1 MASQDFPNDI
11 LSGSADEAAI
21 GLLGCLLIREF
32 DDGGIAAARIVET
45 EAYDQ
50 NDPASHA
57 FHGRSER
64 NAALFGPSGRAY
76 VYISYGMHRC
86 FNVSAGDDGF
96 GAGALIRAVEPVR
109 GVEIMRERRFAN
121 RSGSRTTVGN
131 RKDVDLTNGP
141 AKLCQAMGIEHGSI
155 VFGTQCPAG
164 RRAYRGVPENRHQQG
179 GRAAAPIL
187 HRGQSLRYEKSV
199 EQTQH
204 ITCRLKEHTCKL
216 KESQRRLPEG
226 WQGSAA
232 SARQLLRKSEMASA
246 AA

>member
-76 VYISYGMHRC
+76 VYISYGTHFVFYRDY
-86 FNVSAGDDGF
+86 FRELLPDSAAIIDGNQ
-96 GAGALIRAVEPVR
+96 GTVRHLSVVLESLGKLAPDQAV
-109 GVEIMRERRFAN
+109 G
-121 RSGSRTTVGN
+121 
-131 RKDVDLTNGP
+131 
-141 AKLCQAMGIEHGSI
+141 GIELANSDTSERI
-155 VFGTQCPAG
+155 AEL
-164 RRAYRGVPENRHQQG
+164 AE
-179 GRAAAPIL
+179 ALL
-187 HRGQSLRYEKSV
+187 HR
-199 EQTQH
+199 
-204 ITCRLKEHTCKL
+204 
-216 KESQRRLPEG
+216 
-226 WQGSAA
+226 
-232 SARQLLRKSEMASA
+232 
-246 AA
+246 

>member
-96 GAGALIRAVEPVR
+96 GAGALIRAVEPVQ
-109 GVEIMRERRFAN
+109 GIEIMREPHNRRQPQGRRFDE
-121 RSGSRTTVGN
+121 RSGKTVSS
-131 RKDVDLTNGP
+131 
-141 AKLCQAMGIEHGSI
+141 HGHRSET
-155 VFGTQCPAG
+155 V
-164 RRAYRGVPENRHQQG
+164 RA
-179 GRAAAPIL
+179 
-187 HRGQSLRYEKSV
+187 
-199 EQTQH
+199 
-204 ITCRLKEHTCKL
+204 
-216 KESQRRLPEG
+216 
-226 WQGSAA
+226 
-232 SARQLLRKSEMASA
+232 
-246 AA
+246 

>member
-76 VYISYGMHRC
+76 VYISYGC
-86 FNVSAGDDGF
+86 
-96 GAGALIRAVEPVR
+96 
-109 GVEIMRERRFAN
+109 
-121 RSGSRTTVGN
+121 
-131 RKDVDLTNGP
+131 
-141 AKLCQAMGIEHGSI
+141 
-155 VFGTQCPAG
+155 
-164 RRAYRGVPENRHQQG
+164 
-179 GRAAAPIL
+179 
-187 HRGQSLRYEKSV
+187 
-199 EQTQH
+199 
-204 ITCRLKEHTCKL
+204 
-216 KESQRRLPEG
+216 
-226 WQGSAA
+226 
-232 SARQLLRKSEMASA
+232 LLYTSPSPRD
-246 AA
+246 

>member
-96 GAGALIRAVEPVR
+96 GALKSCG
-109 GVEIMRERRFAN
+109 
-121 RSGSRTTVGN
+121 SGGLR
-131 RKDVDLTNGP
+131 
-141 AKLCQAMGIEHGSI
+141 IE
-155 VFGTQCPAG
+155 V
-164 RRAYRGVPENRHQQG
+164 
-179 GRAAAPIL
+179 AAAQP
-187 HRGQSLRYEKSV
+187 
-199 EQTQH
+199 
-204 ITCRLKEHTCKL
+204 
-216 KESQRRLPEG
+216 
-226 WQGSAA
+226 SAT
-232 SARQLLRKSEMASA
+232 ARTSI
-246 AA
+246 

>member
-1 MASQDFPNDI
+1 MASRDFPNDI

-96 GAGALIRAVEPVR
+96 GAGALIRAVEPVQ
-109 GVEIMRERRFAN
+109 GIEIMRERRNALLRYRPVCHGDYVAFQN
-121 RSGSRTTVGN
+121 RHRPLDHHGSRRHPT
-131 RKDVDLTNGP
+131 R
-141 AKLCQAMGIEHGSI
+141 
-155 VFGTQCPAG
+155 G
-164 RRAYRGVPENRHQQG
+164 RDR
-179 GRAAAPIL
+179 
-187 HRGQSLRYEKSV
+187 
-199 EQTQH
+199 
-204 ITCRLKEHTCKL
+204 
-216 KESQRRLPEG
+216 
-226 WQGSAA
+226 
-232 SARQLLRKSEMASA
+232 
-246 AA
+246 

>member
-96 GAGALIRAVEPVR
+96 GAGALIRAVEPVQ
-109 GVEIMRERRFAN
+109 GIEIMRERRFAN

-141 AKLCQAMGIEHGSI
+141 AKLCQAMGIDLKLYGHDLS
-155 VFGTQCPAG
+155 T
-164 RRAYRGVPENRHQQG
+164 
-179 GRAAAPIL
+179 APL
-187 HRGQSLRYEKSV
+187 YLERNAL
-199 EQTQH
+199 
-204 ITCRLKEHTCKL
+204 L
-216 KESQRRLPEG
+216 EG
-226 WQGSAA
+226 ERIAA
-232 SARQLLRKSEMASA
+232 SPRIGISKAAERPRRFFIVDNPYVTKSPLNRRNTLLAG
-246 AA
+246 

>member
-1 MASQDFPNDI
+1 MASHDFPNDI

-96 GAGALIRAVEPVR
+96 GAGALIRAVEPVQ
-109 GVEIMRERRFAN
+109 GIEIMRERRFAN

-141 AKLCQAMGIEHGSI
+141 AKLCQAMGIDLKLYGHDLS
-155 VFGTQCPAG
+155 T
-164 RRAYRGVPENRHQQG
+164 
-179 GRAAAPIL
+179 APL
-187 HRGQSLRYEKSV
+187 YLERNAL
-199 EQTQH
+199 
-204 ITCRLKEHTCKL
+204 L
-216 KESQRRLPEG
+216 EG
-226 WQGSAA
+226 ERIAA
-232 SARQLLRKSEMASA
+232 SPRIGISKAAERLRRFFIVDNPYVTKSPLNRRNTLLAG
-246 AA
+246 